1 MRRRLA
7 ERPTGD
13 LLMLVIVG
21 TVSFSV
27 LASGT
32 ALFLITILVP
42 DRDTQAGF
50 HALGDVINTLIG
62 LLAGFMAGRTDTVLA
77 RQRYSQATE
86 RVDVTDI

>member
-1 MRRRLA
+1 MLRNRS
-7 ERPTGD
+7 TGD

-21 TVSFSV
+21 TVAFSV

-50 HALGDVINTLIG
+50 HALGDVVNTLIG
-62 LLAGFMAGRTDTVLA
+62 LLAGFLAGRTDAGLA
-77 RQRYSQATE
+77 RQRYAQAAE
-86 RVDVTDI
+86 QVDVTDI

>member
-1 MRRRLA
+1 MRGRLSD
-7 ERPTGD
+7 RSTGD
-13 LLMLVIVG
+13 LLMLVIVS
-21 TVSFSV
+21 TVAFSV

-62 LLAGFMAGRTDTVLA
+62 LLAGFMAGRTDAALA
-77 RQRYSQATE
+77 RQRYAQATE
-86 RVDVTDI
+86 KVDVTDI

>member
-1 MRRRLA
+1 
-7 ERPTGD
+7 
-13 LLMLVIVG
+13 MLVIVS
-21 TVSFSV
+21 TVAFSV

-62 LLAGFMAGRTDTVLA
+62 LLAGFMAGRTDAALA
-77 RQRYSQATE
+77 RQRYAQATE
-86 RVDVTDI
+86 QVDVTDI